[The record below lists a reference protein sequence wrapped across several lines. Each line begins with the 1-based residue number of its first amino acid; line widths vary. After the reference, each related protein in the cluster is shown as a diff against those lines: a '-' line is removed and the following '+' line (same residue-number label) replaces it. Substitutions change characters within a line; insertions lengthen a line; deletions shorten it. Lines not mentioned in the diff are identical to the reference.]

1 MGAGGWGG
9 FHHALFLL
17 LTAFFF
23 VLQTIVDAAL
33 SGFGPLYGRMMP
45 YLHEVEL
52 EEHYFIQG
60 PRVAR
65 SEAVVHFAKLGK
77 DSCAHSS
84 RPLLIFNN
92 ICDVLQFSQT
102 RGPLLESPYN

>member
-1 MGAGGWGG
+1 M
-9 FHHALFLL
+9 HHALFLL
-17 LTAFFF
+17 LTVCFF

-60 PRVAR
+60 PRFAR
-65 SEAVVHFAKLGK
+65 SEAIVHFAKLGK
-77 DSCAHSS
+77 DSCTHSS
-84 RPLLIFNN
+84 RPLLSFND
-92 ICDVLQFSQT
+92 ICDVIQFYQS
-102 RGPLLESPYN
+102 RDSLLESSYN